1 MLIAREIRIL
11 LVEDSPSD
19 AELAM
24 RAFANSSF
32 KNTVSHARDGV
43 EALEM
48 LRREGRFLNCPRPDL
63 IFLDLNMPRKD
74 GRQVLAEIR
83 QDADLSSIPVIVMT
97 TSSEDADVVDC
108 YRLGTN
114 SYLVKPVELP
124 EFFALIEDAQKYWC
138 TTSLLPARL
147 H

>member
-1 MLIAREIRIL
+1 MQIAREIRIL

-32 KNTVSHARDGV
+32 RNNVSHAKDGV

-48 LRREGRFLNCPRPDL
+48 LRREGRFRECARPDL

-74 GRQVLAEIR
+74 GRQVLVEIR
-83 QDADLSSIPVIVMT
+83 QDADLVSIPVIVMT
-97 TSSEDADVVDC
+97 TSTDDADVIDC

-114 SYLVKPVELP
+114 SYLVKPVELTD
-124 EFFALIEDAQKYWC
+124 FFALIEDVQQYWC
-138 TTSLLPARL
+138 KTSLLPPRG